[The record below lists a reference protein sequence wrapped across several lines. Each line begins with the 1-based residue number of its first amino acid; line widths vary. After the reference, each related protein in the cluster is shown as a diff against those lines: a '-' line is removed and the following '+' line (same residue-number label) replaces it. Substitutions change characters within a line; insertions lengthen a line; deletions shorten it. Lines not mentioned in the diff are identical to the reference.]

1 MIISIL
7 IGLTVL
13 GTLYDFYKIGFQHY
27 QLRKI
32 EYNKMISKENIQNL
46 STKDILSESE
56 SAILNIQEE
65 SKIQTIVQKNFLN
78 LIKDFLKTSQ
88 KY

>member
-7 IGLTVL
+7 IGLALL
-13 GTLYDFYKIGFQHY
+13 GTLYDFYKIGFQNY

-32 EYNKMISKENIQNL
+32 EYNKMISEENIQSL

-56 SAILNIQEE
+56 SAILKIQEE
-65 SKIQTIVQKNFLN
+65 SKF
-78 LIKDFLKTSQ
+78 
-88 KY
+88 